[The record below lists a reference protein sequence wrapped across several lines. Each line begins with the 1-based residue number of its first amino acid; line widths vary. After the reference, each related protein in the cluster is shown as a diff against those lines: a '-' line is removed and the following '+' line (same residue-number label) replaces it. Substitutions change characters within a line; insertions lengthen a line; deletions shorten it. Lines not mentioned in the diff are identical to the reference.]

1 MPVIS
6 YNPSSAVLTD
16 ARVVMIGREVY
27 TDPKC
32 VKFKSDTNGN
42 VITPVEFRAINW
54 KGMYTSHYL
63 GGKND
68 GMMLIDIPACDLSEH
83 KVGVCQIRLQIIAC
97 RYAFAGERTTKF
109 IVPRIK
115 WLVNY
120 KQLQERRTAL
130 AMAFHS
136 RLGGDCLI
144 RQLYKEIMQCII
156 RFDV

>member
-16 ARVVMIGREVY
+16 ARVVMIDREVY

-32 VKFKSDTNGN
+32 VKFESDTNGD

-54 KGMYTSHYL
+54 KGVYTWHYV
-63 GGKND
+63 GEKND
-68 GMMLIDIPACDLSEH
+68 GMIFIDMPACDLSEH
-83 KVGVCQIRLQIIAC
+83 KVGVCQIRMQTIAC
-97 RYAFAGERTTKF
+97 RYAFAERTKF

-130 AMAFHS
+130 AMAFHH
-136 RLGGDCLI
+136 RLGSDCLI
-144 RQLYKEIMQCII
+144 GQLDNEIMQCII

>member
-6 YNPSSAVLTD
+6 YNPSSVALTD
-16 ARVVMIGREVY
+16 ACVVMMDREVF

-32 VKFKSDTNGN
+32 VKFTSDTNGD

-54 KGMYTSHYL
+54 KGVYTWHYV

-68 GMMLIDIPACDLSEH
+68 GMIFIDMPACDLSEH
-83 KVGVCQIRLQIIAC
+83 KVGVCQIRMQTIVG
-97 RYAFAGERTTKF
+97 RYAFAGERIKF

-115 WLVNY
+115 WLLNY

-130 AMAFHS
+130 AMALHH
-136 RLGGDCLI
+136 RLGSDCLI
-144 RQLYKEIMQCII
+144 RQLDNEIMQCII

>member
-6 YNPSSAVLTD
+6 YNHSSAALTD
-16 ARVVMIGREVY
+16 ACVVMIGREVF

-32 VKFKSDTNGN
+32 VMSDTNGD

-54 KGMYTSHYL
+54 KGVFTWHYL
-63 GGKND
+63 GGKNE
-68 GMMLIDIPACDLSEH
+68 GMILIDMPACDLSEH
-83 KVGVCQIRLQIIAC
+83 KVGVCQIRMQTIAC
-97 RYAFAGERTTKF
+97 RYAFAGERNKF

-130 AMAFHS
+130 AMALHH
-136 RLGGDCLI
+136 RLGSDCLI
-144 RQLYKEIMQCII
+144 RQLDNEIMQCIL
-156 RFDV
+156 RYDV